1 MAAGSTQSRG
11 RGLRRCR
18 GPLCFLVVLAL
29 LAGCGGDEPKPR
41 AQTQTTESSKP
52 VVTLGTK
59 NFTEQYVLGELYKQ
73 ALEAK
78 GFRIELKQDIGSSE
92 IVDRVLT
99 SGGID
104 MYPEYTGV
112 IVQEIAKEKRRPR
125 TAEETYRRARA
136 FESGRGFAVL
146 RPSPGQDVLA
156 NGVRP
161 EYARKHGLRST
172 SDLRKVGPFKYG
184 GAPENRTRFQGAVGM
199 ERVYGLTDLEYV
211 PIKIEDRYRALESG
225 EADVIGVFSTEAQ
238 LAEGGDVVV
247 LSDPKGIFGFQ
258 NIVPVVRKS
267 VLRRQGPRFAKTL
280 NAVNRTLTNRVLREL
295 NAAVDLEGR
304 APAEV
309 AREFLEEK
317 GLV

>member
-1 MAAGSTQSRG
+1 M
-11 RGLRRCR
+11 L
-18 GPLCFLVVLAL
+18 LAL
-29 LAGCGGDEPKPR
+29 LVAGCGEDPPKPR

-125 TAEETYRRARA
+125 TAEETYRRARQ
-136 FESGRGFAVL
+136 FEAGRGFEL
-146 RPSPGQDVLA
+146 LKPSPGYDVLA

-161 EYARKHGLRST
+161 GYAREHGLKT
-172 SDLRKVGPFKYG
+172 TTDLRKVGPFKYG
-184 GAPENRTRFQGAVGM
+184 GAPENRTRFQGAVGL
-199 ERVYGLTDLEYV
+199 RKVYGLTELEYV
-211 PIKIEDRYRALESG
+211 NVKIEDRYEALDSG
-225 EADVIGVFSTEAQ
+225 KVDVIGVFSTEAQ

-247 LSDPKGIFGFQ
+247 LPDPKGIFGFQ
-258 NIVPVVRKS
+258 NIVPVVKKS
-267 VLRRQGPRFAKTL
+267 VLKRQGPQFAKTL

-295 NAAVDLEGR
+295 NAGVDLEGR
-304 APAEV
+304 SPAEV
-309 AREFLEEK
+309 ARAYLEGK